1 MKRKASRRY
10 HSPGR
15 AEQAQKTRDLIVGAA
30 GKEFAKAGYAATTVK
45 AIADRAGVSVE
56 TLYKGFGG
64 KPGLVRAL
72 SAKGL
77 AGRGPVPAPVR
88 SDAIIANAKDPH
100 AIVRAWGTLAAE
112 VSPRVSPLLLL
123 VRAAAQTEPALV
135 DILEQ
140 DSAQRLARMRHNAQR
155 LADRGFLRAGVSA
168 NQAADLMWAL
178 TAPELYELLVV
189 RRRWK
194 PAQLGD
200 HIATTLA
207 AALL

>member
-1 MKRKASRRY
+1 MTCPLAIAGQHADRFSLREQ
-10 HSPGR
+10 SFDDER
-15 AEQAQKTRDLIVGAA
+15 AEPA
-30 GKEFAKAGYAATTVK
+30 GSAG
-45 AIADRAGVSVE
+45 DENHGRPP
-56 TLYKGFGG
+56 
-64 KPGLVRAL
+64 PGLVRAL
-72 SAKGL
+72 YAKGL

-189 RRRWK
+189 RRRWT